1 SPYGAPAL
9 RFWDAARR
17 GAATDGRPM
26 SEGEPSNRSND
37 FDERLRRVRERAP
50 GEEKAACGER
60 SQTGTAFAFA
70 CRIAILLVAALLVG
84 GGIGWLLDH
93 WFGTTPLFLIIFFF
107 LGAGAG
113 MLNVFRAAKELN
125 RGG

>member
-1 SPYGAPAL
+1 
-9 RFWDAARR
+9 
-17 GAATDGRPM
+17 M
-26 SEGEPSNRSND
+26 SEGEPPNRSND
-37 FDERLRRVRERAP
+37 FDERLRRLRERAP
-50 GEEKAACGER
+50 GEEKTTSGAT
-60 SQTGTAFAFA
+60 SPTGSAFGFAF
-70 CRIAILLVAALLVG
+70 RIGVELLVALLVG

-93 WFGTTPLFLIIFFF
+93 WFGTTPVFLLIFFF

>member
-1 SPYGAPAL
+1 
-9 RFWDAARR
+9 
-17 GAATDGRPM
+17 M
-26 SEGEPSNRSND
+26 SEGDPPNRSSD
-37 FDERLRRVRERAP
+37 FDERLRRLRERAP
-50 GEEKAACGER
+50 DER
-60 SQTGTAFAFA
+60 KTATSDDSPARSAFGFAF
-70 CRIAILLVAALLVG
+70 RIGVELLAALVVG

-93 WFGTTPLFLIIFFF
+93 WFGTSPIFLLIFFF

>member
-1 SPYGAPAL
+1 
-9 RFWDAARR
+9 
-17 GAATDGRPM
+17 M
-26 SEGEPSNRSND
+26 SEGEPPNRSND
-37 FDERLRRVRERAP
+37 FDERLRRLRERAP
-50 GEEKAACGER
+50 GEEKTTPDAT
-60 SQTGTAFAFA
+60 SPTGSAFGFAF
-70 CRIAILLVAALLVG
+70 RIGVELLAALLVG

-93 WFGTTPLFLIIFFF
+93 WFGTTPLFLIVFFF